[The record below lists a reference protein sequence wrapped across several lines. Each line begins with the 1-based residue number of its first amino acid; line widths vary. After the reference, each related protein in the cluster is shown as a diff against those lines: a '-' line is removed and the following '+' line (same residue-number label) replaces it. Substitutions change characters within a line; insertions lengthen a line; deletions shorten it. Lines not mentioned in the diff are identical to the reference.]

1 MKCRNLHCSMFY
13 RNPSDEIQT
22 QGKLDLA
29 NLMVDL
35 VSKVD
40 EDEILLNSTSS
51 ELVASS
57 SRLVWLKAF
66 GVFIGLLG
74 SLVLLT
80 LLTCRRP
87 KQPEEENL
95 AKGATEADHQAEVP
109 HPPGLPVHHGVAQEL
124 LKEQGPVR
132 ENE

>member
-1 MKCRNLHCSMFY
+1 MFY

-40 EDEILLNSTSS
+40 EDEIHLNSTSS
-51 ELVASS
+51 ELLASP
-57 SRLVWLKAF
+57 SRFVWLKAF

-87 KQPEEENL
+87 KQSVEVERIEEPVYVVEAPPCYQSIIEAE
-95 AKGATEADHQAEVP
+95 AKYLPSYREAVE
-109 HPPGLPVHHGVAQEL
+109 
-124 LKEQGPVR
+124 
-132 ENE
+132 